1 MYLTNANE
9 EEQESVRDQFM
20 FGSYKD
26 ERKFNRDD
34 SLFED
39 DYVATIQRSDE
50 SWNSV
55 VLYWKANLQTS

>member
-1 MYLTNANE
+1 MYLTNANQ

-39 DYVATIQRSDE
+39 DYVATIRRSDE
-50 SWNSV
+50 S
-55 VLYWKANLQTS
+55 